1 MLFRNLV
8 LFQLPDGWR
17 IEPAELE
24 TLLGQKPLKP
34 VGGFDLQSRGWLP
47 VGPQKRPLLSHGH
60 HHLLAMGINQKLLP
74 ASVVNQEAES
84 RAEAIAAGQGYPVGR
99 RQMRELKLKVADEL
113 RPQALVR
120 RQVLHGWLNLADG
133 WLAID
138 SSSVPRAEEFT
149 ETLRD
154 ALGSLPAVRM
164 GTRKAPSTCMTNW
177 LTADSV
183 PGRFTIDQDLELRSV
198 DGTSTVRYARHA
210 LDGRDIK
217 AHLSGGKV
225 PAQLGLTWQDR
236 ISFILQHDLQIRR
249 IRFLDIY
256 EDENA
261 AADTPEEQYLVDFA
275 LMTGELAKVTADL
288 VKILGGVAPAGQ
300 HQAGQN

>member
-8 LFQLPDGWR
+8 LYRLPEGWTVDPATLADQLAR
-17 IEPAELE
+17 
-24 TLLGQKPLKP
+24 KPLKP
-34 VGGFDLQSRGWLP
+34 VAGFDMQTRGWLA
-47 VGPQKRPLLSHGH
+47 VGPEQRPLLSHGP
-60 HHLLAMGINQKLLP
+60 HHLMTLGVNQKLLP
-74 ASVVNQEAES
+74 ASIVNQEAET

-113 RPQALVR
+113 RPQALTR
-120 RQVLHGWLNLADG
+120 RQLVHGWLNLADG
-133 WLAID
+133 WLAVD
-138 SSSVPRAEEFT
+138 SASVPRAEEFT
-149 ETLRD
+149 EALRD

-164 GTRKAPSTCMTNW
+164 GTRKAPSACMTNW

-198 DGTSTVRYARHA
+198 DGTATVRYVRHA

-225 PAQLGLTWQDR
+225 PVQLGLTWNDR
-236 ISFILQHDLQIRR
+236 ISFLLQHDLQIRR

-261 AADTPEEQYLVDFA
+261 AADTPEEQYLVAFA

-288 VKILGGVAPAGQ
+288 VKILGGEPPCAT
-300 HQAGQN
+300 